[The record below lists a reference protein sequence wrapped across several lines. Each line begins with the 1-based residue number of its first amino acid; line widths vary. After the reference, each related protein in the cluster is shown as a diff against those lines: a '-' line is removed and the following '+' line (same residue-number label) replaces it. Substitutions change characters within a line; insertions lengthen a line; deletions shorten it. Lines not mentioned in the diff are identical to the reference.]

1 MFERW
6 LLQMLRRGVPVR
18 SSKWIWVNTIL
29 VLLALTCVMIVMS
42 RNGQAQAERSPL
54 FWNW

>member
-1 MFERW
+1 
-6 LLQMLRRGVPVR
+6 MLRRGVPVR